1 MATKNKP
8 SKHAVEDLRKFAEE
22 KGMDIQQEISLC
34 LSDLTKSKMTKGSNG
49 KIYCN
54 IVVAMRK
61 EPDQWH
67 RDLKVYEPLTKEER
81 ENHVAK
87 NYVGGGKTIIFVT
100 QTGEEPT
107 DEDLANILPEEKK
120 DEKDDLPY

>member
-8 SKHAVEDLRKFAEE
+8 SKQAVEDLKKFAEE

-81 ENHVAK
+81 EQHVAK

-100 QTGEEPT
+100 RTGEEPT
-107 DEDLANILPEEKK
+107 DAELASIMPEEKK
-120 DEKDDLPY
+120 DEKDDLPF

>member
-1 MATKNKP
+1 MATKNRP
-8 SKHAVEDLRKFAEE
+8 SKQAVEELRQFAEQ

-34 LSDLTKSKMTKGSNG
+34 LSDLTKAKMTKGSNG

-67 RDLKVYEPLTKEER
+67 RDLKVYEPLSKEER
-81 ENHVAK
+81 ENHAAK

-100 QTGEEPT
+100 QTGEIPT
-107 DEDLANILPEEKK
+107 DEELANVLPFNADNEESN
-120 DEKDDLPY
+120 LPY